1 MAEGPTALH
10 VRFKVGWTVVD
21 AVPVVIVVAGII
33 NVMDVVLS
41 FAGDGRC
48 NISDLTLINVSN
60 DL

>member
-33 NVMDVVLS
+33 NVVDVVLS
-41 FAGDGRC
+41 YAGDGR
-48 NISDLTLINVSN
+48 
-60 DL
+60 